1 MMHVD
6 QQQQRV
12 LFEAVSRAKGLFYK
26 NLFDLHLQISPLCDK
41 NPRIRQTCFK
51 IRNNGLQIY
60 TNVQHHIHANA
71 KVTKEA
77 FDTYTLTGDVEELN
91 IGISLEYL
99 KTTFKNAK
107 KTDDVVFTVLS
118 DDTDDTLPGNICI
131 QIIKTQKTS
140 KNSQT
145 NDYPKVKSNAK
156 IKVTLVQNQLLE
168 FGERITDPVNV
179 SNEEYLSICRNIQMQ
194 PGWIDI
200 ARSEQSLKFAFQVN
214 EIIECS
220 TIIGEASE
228 PLSPP
233 QRFNA
238 NNIKS
243 TNKIATFGPQ
253 LKIYLNKHQPM
264 VIESNNEHINIGI
277 WVKSNDQI
285 SEENK

>member
-1 MMHVD
+1 
-6 QQQQRV
+6 
-12 LFEAVSRAKGLFYK
+12 
-26 NLFDLHLQISPLCDK
+26 
-41 NPRIRQTCFK
+41 
-51 IRNNGLQIY
+51 
-60 TNVQHHIHANA
+60 
-71 KVTKEA
+71 
-77 FDTYTLTGDVEELN
+77 
-91 IGISLEYL
+91 
-99 KTTFKNAK
+99 
-107 KTDDVVFTVLS
+107 
-118 DDTDDTLPGNICI
+118 
-131 QIIKTQKTS
+131 
-140 KNSQT
+140 
-145 NDYPKVKSNAK
+145 
-156 IKVTLVQNQLLE
+156 
-168 FGERITDPVNV
+168 
-179 SNEEYLSICRNIQMQ
+179 MQ

-200 ARSEQSLKFAFQVN
+200 SRSEQSLKFAFQVN